1 MMNHLLRTIACLT
14 VLAWC
19 LTACAPVEK
28 PVEVPEKASISV
40 AGFHQPQSSRELL
53 AGYMDEGAEL
63 VGPEA
68 IATLDEMLSREL
80 RARWEGL
87 FYNQALTRQCREL
100 VLQESGDERLSAL
113 KFWVRVGRCVP
124 VDYLVVPQVLVWKER
139 KGGEWGSEDPA
150 RVVLDLYLVDVG
162 KGELVQRFHFDER
175 QQSLAEDVFSIK
187 RFFRREGKWVT
198 AEQLAREAIVSGLEE
213 LGL

>member
-14 VLAWC
+14 VLTCC
-19 LTACAPVEK
+19 LTACAPAER
-28 PVEVPEKASISV
+28 PVEVPPKASISV
-40 AGFHQPQSSRELL
+40 AGFHQPQSNRELL
-53 AGYMDEGAEL
+53 AGYMDERAQP
-63 VGPEA
+63 VGLEA
-68 IATLDEMLSREL
+68 IATLDEILSKEL

-87 FYNQALTRQCREL
+87 FYSPALISQCSEV
-100 VLQESGDERLSAL
+100 VLQESGGERLSAL

-124 VDYLVVPQVLVWKER
+124 VDYLVVPQVLVWEER
-139 KGGEWGSEDPA
+139 QGGEWGSEDPA

-175 QQSLAEDVFSIK
+175 QQSLAENVFSIK

-198 AEQLAREAIVSGLEE
+198 AEQLARDAVMYGVEE